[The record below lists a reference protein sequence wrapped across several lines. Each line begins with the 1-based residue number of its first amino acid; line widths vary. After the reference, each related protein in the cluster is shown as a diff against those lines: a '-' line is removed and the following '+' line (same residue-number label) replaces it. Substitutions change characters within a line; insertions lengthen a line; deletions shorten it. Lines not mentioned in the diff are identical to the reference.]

1 MVTRVVEKW
10 AKDKKYK
17 ENSLFFLERFSTFL
31 SSDLSRKAL
40 KIKGVNR
47 NGRIE
52 NIQNWSV
59 RRYG

>member
-1 MVTRVVEKW
+1 MVIAIVEISI
-10 AKDKKYK
+10 KDRSRK
-17 ENSLFFLERFSTFL
+17 NSLFFLEYFSTFL

>member
-1 MVTRVVEKW
+1 MVTRVVEIGT
-10 AKDKKYK
+10 KDRSRK
-17 ENSLFFLERFSTFL
+17 NSLFFLEHFSTFL
-31 SSDLSRKAL
+31 SKDLSRKAL

-52 NIQNWSV
+52 SIQDWSV